1 MLEAQVGLQPMDR
14 RELAVKLDKTL
25 TLWAAPEGFEVT
37 AEFYLEALEDLPA
50 DLVEAALKQVR
61 MTYRYP
67 SMPKPA
73 DFRSA
78 VVAELGRRQRQARKL
93 EIAITRARRE
103 GEPDRNCGDLPSGR
117 REEVEAAIGGLVA
130 ALKAAPEAGEAKP
143 EARANVDHAAI
154 KGALAGMDLPSLPD
168 AFDPAERKEG
178 VGA

>member
-1 MLEAQVGLQPMDR
+1 M
-14 RELAVKLDKTL
+14 
-25 TLWAAPEGFEVT
+25 T

-93 EIAITRARRE
+93 EMAISRAGRE
-103 GEPDRNCGDLPSGR
+103 GERKPDRNRADLPPGL

-130 ALKAAPEAGEAKP
+130 ALKAAPEAGGEEP
-143 EARANVDHAAI
+143 EARARVDHAAI
-154 KGALAGMDLPSLPD
+154 KGALAGLDLPPLPD
-168 AFDPAERKEG
+168 AFGPAKTKEG
-178 VGA
+178 MGA